1 MITHI
6 ILLKPLLSQEL
17 FLYLKNLL
25 EIMRLKFTEETKDIQ
40 VSNIIF

>member
-17 FLYLKNLL
+17 LIYLKKLL

-40 VSNIIF
+40 VSNIFF